1 MNRRIVV
8 AIDAYISPQTQYVL
22 RVASSLLE
30 VSSPQL
36 GVVLLHVIPVP
47 DMTQTKFGMTKV
59 TPTVGQRELAE
70 QALHKA
76 RIELQKQGIV
86 PERIE
91 LLLRIGAPPD
101 EIVKAAQELDADFIM
116 IGSRGNS
123 LKQKIRRVLTG
134 STSHRVVKL
143 GSCPVMIAA
152 LPQMPGSHNLVAW
165 YQEAITHYLKEHPER
180 LMIFTSYETAQMF
193 APPHRTAGSQ
203 EVDAASAALEQLA
216 SSGVLVCQK
225 VNGQLRCIND

>member
-8 AIDAYISPQTQYVL
+8 AIDAYISPQTQHVL

-47 DMTQTKFGMTKV
+47 TMAPSKFGMTRV
-59 TPTVGQRELAE
+59 APTVEQRELAE

-76 RIELQKQGIV
+76 RIELQKHGIM
-86 PERIE
+86 PERIDI
-91 LLLRIGAPPD
+91 LLRSGIPTD
-101 EIVKAAQELDADFIM
+101 EIVKAAQELEADFIM

-123 LKQKIRRVLTG
+123 LKQKLRRVLTG

-143 GSCPVMIAA
+143 GFCPVMIAS
-152 LPQMPGSHNLVAW
+152 LPQMPGPRNLVAW
-165 YQEAITHYLKEHPER
+165 YKEAITLYLQEHPEK
-180 LMIFTSYETAQMF
+180 LMIFTSSEVARMF
-193 APPHRTAGSQ
+193 APPQRTAGRK
-203 EVDAASAALEQLA
+203 EVVAASAALEQLA